1 LVEVVVVDGSE
12 AWRAVDAGDAAPGL
26 LDVGPITESQ
36 GCNVTSLKNTAFR
49 TGRHLLMK
57 TASFDFDLDERKSG
71 GRKHKLFSYA
81 QRFDPIY

>member
-36 GCNVTSLKNTAFR
+36 GCNVTSLKKYSCPNR
-49 TGRHLLMK
+49 K
-57 TASFDFDLDERKSG
+57 TYVDEKYVIW
-71 GRKHKLFSYA
+71 F
-81 QRFDPIY
+81 